1 MDRFVGQSVIVTGAA
16 AGIGRCTAEMF
27 VKEGARVAV
36 VDIDGRRLQDWVQ
49 RSPQKGRLAAY
60 TVDLIVADQ
69 VRAMVEDVVARFG
82 RLDVLFNNAGIE
94 DTDSVTETSEERW
107 DRQITVNTK
116 SVFLCSKYA
125 IPHMQRLGRGAIVNT
140 GSIEGVVAEPNGA
153 AYVASKGAVVM
164 LTREMA
170 LSYAKDQ
177 IRVNCVCP
185 GWIDTEMA
193 RRSIDKNG
201 GLEVMLPR
209 IRQLQPLGRLGR
221 PDEVAEAV
229 LFLASDQAS
238 FITGTI
244 LMVDGGYTAQ

>member
-1 MDRFVGQSVIVTGAA
+1 MERFKDQVVIVTGAA
-16 AGIGRCTAEMF
+16 GGIGKTTAELYAA
-27 VKEGARVAV
+27 EGAHVVV
-36 VDIDGRRLQDWVQ
+36 VDINGEPLNAWVSGHPHEA
-49 RSPQKGRLAAY
+49 RFVPY
-60 TVDLIVADQ
+60 TVDVISARAVEEMVADV
-69 VRAMVEDVVARFG
+69 VRRFG
-82 RLDVLFNNAGIE
+82 RIDVLFNNAGIE

-116 SVFLCSKYA
+116 SVFLCSKYV
-125 IPHMQRLGRGAIVNT
+125 IPHMQRAGRGAIVNT

-201 GLEVMLPR
+201 GLEAMMPEIKR
-209 IRQLQPLGRLGR
+209 LQPLGRLGTAE
-221 PDEVAEAV
+221 EVGRAV
-229 LFLASDQAS
+229 LFLSSDDSS